1 MPVRND
7 NQQGRKI
14 QNFTEDGKGMQGELQ
29 GILAGMNLE
38 VDGLKGAS
46 EEDWGEE
53 KTTWTGKSEK
63 GQPLRTNEVK
73 QEWWDLVDSVN
84 ERL

>member
-1 MPVRND
+1 
-7 NQQGRKI
+7 
-14 QNFTEDGKGMQGELQ
+14 MQGELQ

-53 KTTWTGKSEK
+53 KTAWTGKSEK
-63 GQPLRTNEVK
+63 GQPLRTNEVE
-73 QEWWDLVDSVN
+73 QEEWRDIVDSVN